1 MQLLHACI
9 LGVCKLLAFGN
20 FVYETEAGIKTV
32 PGNLVV
38 KWIPRI
44 SLPKEIP
51 LKNKLHEG
59 CVRDM

>member
-1 MQLLHACI
+1 MLCFLN
-9 LGVCKLLAFGN
+9 LAFGN
-20 FVYETEAGIKTV
+20 FVCETEAGLKTV
-32 PGNLVV
+32 PGNVVV

-59 CVRDM
+59 YVWDT